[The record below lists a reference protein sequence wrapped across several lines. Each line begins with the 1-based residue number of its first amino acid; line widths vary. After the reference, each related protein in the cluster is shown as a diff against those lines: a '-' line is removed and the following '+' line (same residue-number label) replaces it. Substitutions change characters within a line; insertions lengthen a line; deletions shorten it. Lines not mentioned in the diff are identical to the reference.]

1 MIMMMMM
8 MTVMVRMMRFCF
20 FFLSNTFFTD
30 LRLSKAG
37 LRKEGFPSERY
48 LVKRIHG
55 ASLFTLSAFAQPPD
69 PPALWEELARSKSI
83 FDEPLDHL
91 HHSRVAELVR
101 QHVPEMENSTKSKN
115 NVGEIVST

>member
-1 MIMMMMM
+1 MMMM
-8 MTVMVRMMRFCF
+8 VSVMMRFCF
-20 FFLSNTFFTD
+20 FLLFNTFFTD

-48 LVKRIHG
+48 LVKRKIYIAVHII
-55 ASLFTLSAFAQPPD
+55 AFGQPPD

>member
-48 LVKRIHG
+48 LVKQI
-55 ASLFTLSAFAQPPD
+55 
-69 PPALWEELARSKSI
+69 
-83 FDEPLDHL
+83 
-91 HHSRVAELVR
+91 
-101 QHVPEMENSTKSKN
+101 
-115 NVGEIVST
+115 